1 MKAFVCKV
9 RRFLVAEDGPTAV
22 EYVIMLSLI
31 VLVCLVAV
39 DAVGTRTN
47 TSFNNMAK
55 SLGAS

>member
-1 MKAFVCKV
+1 MKAFVRKI

-31 VLVCLVAV
+31 VLVCLAAI
-39 DAVGTRTN
+39 DAIGTRTN